1 MPIHDLGYR
10 PWNEPKT
17 SAWSRWRVMAEV
29 GIRQSWSI
37 LSVRRSVIVS
47 LSPLL
52 IGLLALFLI
61 EQAMVEP
68 ELRLQLAG
76 MLRNMPDAGQA
87 IGELMKG
94 EDGSRHAMWSYALL
108 WLLRYPQG
116 LATLI
121 LVSIIGPPLISRDIR
136 SRAFLLYFSRP
147 IGQLQYVFG
156 KAAVLMAYLLLIS
169 VIPLWFVYGAGLL
182 LSPSPA
188 VTLDTW
194 DLPIRVAIAGAVLI
208 LPACSLML
216 CLSSLTT
223 ESRNAGFAWYVIW
236 VLGVIGYSSLSS
248 VDAAAH
254 AGGDFVNYHSNWTLL
269 SLYHM
274 IARVQA
280 WILGTESWNGPQ
292 VMSSA
297 GVLLAVTVGS
307 LLILFRRVSAP
318 MRV

>member
-1 MPIHDLGYR
+1 
-10 PWNEPKT
+10 
-17 SAWSRWRVMAEV
+17 MAEV
-29 GIRQSWSI
+29 GVRQAWSI

-52 IGLLALFLI
+52 AGLLGLFAI
-61 EQAMVEP
+61 EQAMVDQQ
-68 ELRLQLAG
+68 LRLQLAR
-76 MLRNMPDAGQA
+76 MLQDLPDAGLA
-87 IGELMKG
+87 MNELLSAT
-94 EDGSRHAMWSYALL
+94 ESRHAMWAYTML

-121 LVSIIGPPLISRDIR
+121 LVSIIGPPLISRDVR

-156 KAAVLMAYLLLIS
+156 KASVLITYLMLIS
-169 VIPLWFVYGAGLL
+169 VIPLWFIYFVGIL
-182 LSPSPA
+182 LSSSPA
-188 VTLDTW
+188 VILDTW
-194 DLPIRVAIAGAVLI
+194 DLPIRVTVASAVLI

-236 VLGVIGYSSLSS
+236 VLGIIGYSNLST
-248 VDAAAH
+248 VEAATHSAP
-254 AGGDFVNYHSNWTLL
+254 GEFVKYHSNWTLL

-280 WILGTESWNGPQ
+280 WILGIESWDGPQ

-297 GVLLAVTVGS
+297 LVLAAMTICS
-307 LLILFRRVSAP
+307 LLVLFRRVSAP